1 MTDANGEVSKETV
14 LAALSKIEDPD
25 LHRDIVTL
33 GFVPESDINICGDSV
48 SVKIVLTT
56 PACPVREE
64 MKTQAE
70 QLLGA
75 LPGVTN
81 VAVEMDATVRST
93 GVGRG
98 PKVIEGVRNII
109 AVASNKG
116 GVGKST
122 VAVNLA
128 LAEAPGNVRTT
139 RAETGLSKPSVVNVS
154 QVVTI
159 DKSLVT
165 ERVRSLP
172 AAAMVRVENGL
183 KLVLGL

>member
-1 MTDANGEVSKETV
+1 MKRGEIWWASLPPPSGSGPGFRRPVLIIQSDPFNESRISTTV
-14 LAALSKIEDPD
+14 
-25 LHRDIVTL
+25 
-33 GFVPESDINICGDSV
+33 
-48 SVKIVLTT
+48 
-56 PACPVREE
+56 
-64 MKTQAE
+64 
-70 QLLGA
+70 
-75 LPGVTN
+75 
-81 VAVEMDATVRST
+81 VAVITS
-93 GVGRG
+93 
-98 PKVIEGVRNII
+98 
-109 AVASNKG
+109 
-116 GVGKST
+116 
-122 VAVNLA
+122 NLA